1 MSKTELLDHLRRQA
15 EAGRVLRDVV
25 PVDPHGLRQLVL
37 LHGEMVIAVQLGLEA
52 EQQRIREHPRL

>member
-1 MSKTELLDHLRRQA
+1 MRNCSIISAVRLKP
-15 EAGRVLRDVV
+15 GRVLRDVV

-37 LHGEMVIAVQLGLEA
+37 LHGEMVIAVQLGIEA